1 MSTILCRACVVVM
14 LLVTAA
20 SAQEMP
26 KDQPP
31 IWSAKPDVAAFENTL
46 AYYDEATRQLNAAI
60 YFSTLI
66 QQVHPGRH
74 IPRPRHGDDH
84 QDKQR
89 SNRTLTKSAGLS
101 GSGSS

>member
-31 IWSAKPDVAAFENTL
+31 LWSAKPDVAAFENTL

-66 QQVHPGRH
+66 QQVHPDATYRD
-74 IPRPRHGDDH
+74 RATAMTTK
-84 QDKQR
+84 DKQR